1 MTLLTTLRALPD
13 GAGAFGGSLPPAS
26 PPGAVLL
33 WVVIGVSL
41 LSALLAV
48 VSFARCVRRRT
59 PVPASVLGLGLMQVV
74 VLAALCM
81 LAPLSFNLDGRAQVL
96 GRSGSQLSAILGAVV
111 GLSLAVIVVSAVLA
125 VSKVGWQRA
134 DPPRDRDAASEVSTA
149 TSTDPATPFEA
160 GR

>member
-13 GAGAFGGSLPPAS
+13 GTGAFGGPLPPAS
-26 PPGAVLL
+26 PPGALLL

-59 PVPASVLGLGLMQVV
+59 PVPANVLGLGLMQVV
-74 VLAALCM
+74 VLAALCV
-81 LAPLSFNLDGRAQVL
+81 LAPLSYNLDGRAQVL
-96 GRSGSQLSAILGAVV
+96 GAAV
-111 GLSLAVIVVSAVLA
+111 GLSIAVIVVSAVLA

-134 DPPRDRDAASEVSTA
+134 DPPRDRDAASELSTA